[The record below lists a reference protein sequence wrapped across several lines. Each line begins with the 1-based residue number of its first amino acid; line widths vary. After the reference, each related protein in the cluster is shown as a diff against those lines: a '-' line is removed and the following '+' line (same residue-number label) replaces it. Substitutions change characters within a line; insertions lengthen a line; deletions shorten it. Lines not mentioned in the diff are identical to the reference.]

1 MTNKNHFYLLN
12 NFTIMKT
19 IKQPSELTF
28 HAIDFKE
35 ALKLVNLM
43 DELVHTI
50 NRNKMIKMY
59 RQKSNEDENKYN
71 APYTRNAIISAD
83 EVEFI
88 YDVLINLGFVAKEE
102 VLTDEEASDILDKEY
117 LRKEHKEN

>member
-1 MTNKNHFYLLN
+1 MTNKNHFYSLN

-43 DELVHTI
+43 DELVRSI
-50 NRNKMIKMY
+50 NVKKMANIYK
-59 RQKSNEDENKYN
+59 QKSDEDKNKYN
-71 APYTRNAIISAD
+71 KPYAINAVITAD
-83 EVEFI
+83 EVETI
-88 YDVLINLGFVAKEE
+88 YDVLTNLGFVAKDE
-102 VLTDEEASDILDKEY
+102 VLTDEEIANKLDEEY
-117 LRKEHKEN
+117 LRKEHKKN

>member
-1 MTNKNHFYLLN
+1 MTNKNHFYSLN

-43 DELVHTI
+43 DELVYSI

-59 RQKSNEDENKYN
+59 EQKSDEDKNKYN
-71 APYTRNAIISAD
+71 IPYEVNAVINAD
-83 EVEFI
+83 EVETI
-88 YDVLINLGFVAKEE
+88 YDVLTNLGFVAKDE
-102 VLTDEEASDILDKEY
+102 VLTDEEIANELDKQY
-117 LRKEHKEN
+117 LRKEHKED